1 MTWQRQRQS
10 RSKNCRCG
18 GVLGLWLP
26 IHRKCAFR
34 WLCSIKSKV
43 YLSPKLWYLR
53 LSIIETQD
61 LVAGD
66 KGSSTSMVRFPEFF
80 VTAQMGNQVLRARIS
95 MVATNR
101 RLCNPFWNES
111 LMFVVT
117 QPFEDYLLI
126 LVKDRVAPGREEV
139 VGRDFIQRM
148 LLDLSLGY
156 TLGHR
161 LSSTLGKCLILLPLS
176 SLEFQSP
183 FTPPFV
189 YGFHHSSENNFT
201 LTMSSTSIALAVN
214 KPYSISVCHH

>member
-1 MTWQRQRQS
+1 MTWQWQS
-10 RSKNCRCG
+10 KSRNCRCG

-26 IHRKCAFR
+26 IHGKCAFR

-66 KGSSTSMVRFPEFF
+66 KGSLTSMVRFLEFF
-80 VTAQMGNQVLRARIS
+80 VKAQMRNQVLRTRIS

-117 QPFEDYLLI
+117 QSFEDYLFI

-148 LLDLSLGY
+148 LLDLSQRY

-161 LSSTLGKCLILLPLS
+161 LSSTLGK
-176 SLEFQSP
+176 
-183 FTPPFV
+183 
-189 YGFHHSSENNFT
+189 
-201 LTMSSTSIALAVN
+201 
-214 KPYSISVCHH
+214 